1 MKTMVLLQ
9 AVLIAALS
17 GAGEVKTPET
27 SSLFLRHVDPDSE
40 VVSYILKP
48 GLVADN
54 QQSLYFTAKS
64 LTDDGRFLVFS
75 TSANEFVKVN
85 GKPPSKRKS
94 MAVVDFLK
102 DEAIRLDDMVAST
115 PFIDVKTD
123 TVILSTNN
131 VFLEWIAHNVPGCF
145 GSTHADK
152 WIYYG
157 IDDRLQLK
165 KAWSV
170 DLKGLRSLITQ
181 EEINFNNCNANYCKK
196 EGKENFAY
204 RIDIGWLIEKG
215 VAKEMDIL

>member
-1 MKTMVLLQ
+1 MGNINDKGFYNSDRIGKIGEERYLEKLAELKNEGKITDYMDLRKNPLCRLVDIDVAVMTGGKTFTVEDIEKMIL
-9 AVLIAALS
+9 
-17 GAGEVKTPET
+17 AGP
-27 SSLFLRHVDPDSE
+27 
-40 VVSYILKP
+40 
-48 GLVADN
+48 
-54 QQSLYFTAKS
+54 
-64 LTDDGRFLVFS
+64 
-75 TSANEFVKVN
+75 
-85 GKPPSKRKS
+85 RKHNKNCC
-94 MAVVDFLK
+94 L
-102 DEAIRLDDMVAST
+102 
-115 PFIDVKTD
+115 IDVKTD

-165 KAWSV
+165 KVWSI

-181 EEINFNNCNANYCKK
+181 EEINFDNCNANYCKK

-204 RIDIGWLIEKG
+204 RVDVDWLIEKG